1 MKKIKIIT
9 LIFFLLVIILV
20 ALSFFKLPIN
30 TITNANIMEQTNNTV
45 SLTSSEEQSLIL
57 LPKPQIEIKEANFSV
72 QNDLLSADLITK
84 NVMFSRS
91 LLDSNNISIS
101 IPNAS
106 IENLNIN
113 ALENE
118 VLLEGE
124 IENLDLNISS
134 NENTTEI
141 FSDTFSYKEAEV
153 QFDAF
158 IEDEVLKKLNF
169 SIQELDVNELVL
181 LLDKNYQKFFKQI
194 NLDTINV
201 SGEYTQNNFSIN
213 NLELNF
219 NENSQLKFS
228 CLINLENFL
237 NSKLN
242 IKGFNIP
249 FEVFSQFLQ
258 NINFL
263 NSTKL
268 PKGNLDNFDIEYSD
282 LIKINSLNYLT
293 ENGSELDLKGSFNYI
308 DFSDTNFDLNLNSS
322 SSNDISNFFQL
333 IFPKLDSNLISFD
346 KLSLSSNIENENI
359 KIKELNISKDET
371 LISILGDFNLDNF
384 SNRGL
389 QIKIN
394 NFKEFDLIPNA
405 EIKEILNQLNISHFT
420 MDGAVIDE
428 EIIINSL
435 DVFEEDELKLSLS
448 GETNLSNIQQ
458 TFLNIN
464 LQQFDS
470 NDLSKLL
477 KYTDQD
483 EYAKYL
489 DLYLFSNVEGNLII
503 DLATG
508 NYVLENIEITQDENI
523 STLSGNIFNE
533 KFSGNLSLKNLDLEN
548 MEKFFLESSRLK
560 GFLDLNLDISQPI
573 DLKNMI
579 GISGKINGQVKINV
593 KEEEIALLLF
603 MQSLS
608 QDIEDFEQ
616 INQLINTLSQSFINN
631 DISIEG
637 EVTNSNNKE
646 LIIKDLIFT
655 SSDNQELKGEIEY
668 FHPNYKITIFDIIE
682 QDDFIIKFDKGSYSY
697 ERVIPDGTVRKPLED
712 LIQKNINKLF
722 ENLLQ

>member
-9 LIFFLLVIILV
+9 LIVFLLVLILV

-106 IENLNIN
+106 IGNLNIN

-228 CLINLENFL
+228 GLINLENFL

-282 LIKINSLNYLT
+282 MIKINSLNYLT
-293 ENGSELDLKGSFNYI
+293 ENGSELDLQGSFNYI

-435 DVFEEDELKLSLS
+435 DVFEEDELTLSFS

-470 NDLSKLL
+470 KDLSKLL

-523 STLSGNIFNE
+523 STLSGNIFDE

-637 EVTNSNNKE
+637 EITNPNNKK

-697 ERVIPDGTVRKPLED
+697 ERVIPDGTVRKPLEE

>member
-1 MKKIKIIT
+1 MKKIKIIS
-9 LIFFLLVIILV
+9 LIVFLLVLLLV

-30 TITNANIMEQTNNTV
+30 TITSATVMEQTNNTV
-45 SLTSSEEQSLIL
+45 SLSSSEEQSLIL

-106 IENLNIN
+106 IGNLNIN

-134 NENTTEI
+134 NENITEI

-228 CLINLENFL
+228 GLINLENFL

-282 LIKINSLNYLT
+282 MIKINSLNYVT
-293 ENGSELDLKGSFNYI
+293 ENGSELDLQGSFNYI

-420 MDGAVIDE
+420 MDGTVIDE

-448 GETNLSNIQQ
+448 GETNLSNTQQ

-470 NDLSKLL
+470 NDLGKLL

-483 EYAKYL
+483 DYAKYL
-489 DLYLFSNVEGNLII
+489 DLYSFNNVEGNLII

-523 STLSGNIFNE
+523 STLSGNIFDE

-608 QDIEDFEQ
+608 QDIQDFEQ

-697 ERVIPDGTVRKPLED
+697 ERVIPDGTVRKPLEE

>member
-91 LLDSNNISIS
+91 LLDSKNISIS

-106 IENLNIN
+106 IGNLNIN

-228 CLINLENFL
+228 GLINLENFL

-293 ENGSELDLKGSFNYI
+293 ENGSELDLQGSFNYI

-359 KIKELNISKDET
+359 KIKELDISKDET

-420 MDGAVIDE
+420 MDGAVINE

-489 DLYLFSNVEGNLII
+489 DLYLFNNVEGNLII

>member
-91 LLDSNNISIS
+91 LLDSKNISIS

-106 IENLNIN
+106 IGNLNIN

-228 CLINLENFL
+228 GLINLENFL

-359 KIKELNISKDET
+359 KIKELDISKDET

>member
-1 MKKIKIIT
+1 MKKIKIIS
-9 LIFFLLVIILV
+9 LIVFLLVLLLL

-30 TITNANIMEQTNNTV
+30 TITSATVMEQTNNTV

-57 LPKPQIEIKEANFSV
+57 LPKPQIEMKEANFSI

-106 IENLNIN
+106 IGNLNIN

-134 NENTTEI
+134 NENITEI

-228 CLINLENFL
+228 GLINLENFL

-282 LIKINSLNYLT
+282 LIKINSLNYIT
-293 ENGSELDLKGSFNYI
+293 ENGSDLDLQGSFNYI

-420 MDGAVIDE
+420 MDGTVIDE

-448 GETNLSNIQQ
+448 GETNLSNTQQ

-483 EYAKYL
+483 DYAKYL
-489 DLYLFSNVEGNLII
+489 DLYSFNNVEGNLII

-523 STLSGNIFNE
+523 STLSGNIFDE

-682 QDDFIIKFDKGSYSY
+682 QDDFIIKFNKGSYSY
-697 ERVIPDGTVRKPLED
+697 ERVIPDGTVRKPLEE

>member
-9 LIFFLLVIILV
+9 LIVFLLVLILV

-106 IENLNIN
+106 IGNLNIN

-228 CLINLENFL
+228 GLINLENFL

-293 ENGSELDLKGSFNYI
+293 ENGSELDLQGSFNYI

-333 IFPKLDSNLISFD
+333 IFPKLDSNLINFD

-448 GETNLSNIQQ
+448 GETNLSNTQQ

-483 EYAKYL
+483 DYAKYL
-489 DLYLFSNVEGNLII
+489 DLYSFNNVEGNLII

-523 STLSGNIFNE
+523 STLSGNIFDE

-697 ERVIPDGTVRKPLED
+697 ERVIPDGTVRKPLEE

>member
-9 LIFFLLVIILV
+9 LIVFLLVLILV

-106 IENLNIN
+106 IGNLNIN

-124 IENLDLNISS
+124 IENLDRNILS

-228 CLINLENFL
+228 GLINLENFL

-346 KLSLSSNIENENI
+346 KLSLSANIENENI
-359 KIKELNISKDET
+359 KIKELNISKDKT
-371 LISILGDFNLDNF
+371 FISILGDFNLDNF

-435 DVFEEDELKLSLS
+435 DVFEEDKLKLSLS
-448 GETNLSNIQQ
+448 GETNLSNTQQ

-470 NDLSKLL
+470 KDLSKLL

-523 STLSGNIFNE
+523 STLSGNIFDE

-655 SSDNQELKGEIEY
+655 SSNNQELKGEIEY

-697 ERVIPDGTVRKPLED
+697 ERVIPDGTVRKPLEE

>member
-9 LIFFLLVIILV
+9 LIVFLLVLLLV

-30 TITNANIMEQTNNTV
+30 TITSATVMEQTNNTV

-57 LPKPQIEIKEANFSV
+57 LPKPQIEMKEANFSI

-106 IENLNIN
+106 IGNLNIN

-134 NENTTEI
+134 NENITEI

-228 CLINLENFL
+228 GLINLENFL

-282 LIKINSLNYLT
+282 LIKINSLNYIT
-293 ENGSELDLKGSFNYI
+293 ENGSDLDLQGSFNYI

-420 MDGAVIDE
+420 MDGTVIDE

-448 GETNLSNIQQ
+448 GETNLSNTQQ

-483 EYAKYL
+483 DYAKYL
-489 DLYLFSNVEGNLII
+489 DLYSFNNVEGNLII

-523 STLSGNIFNE
+523 STLSGNIFDE

-697 ERVIPDGTVRKPLED
+697 ERVIPDGTVRKPLEE

>member
-1 MKKIKIIT
+1 
-9 LIFFLLVIILV
+9 
-20 ALSFFKLPIN
+20 
-30 TITNANIMEQTNNTV
+30 MEQTNNTV
-45 SLTSSEEQSLIL
+45 SLKSSEEQSLIL
-57 LPKPQIEIKEANFSV
+57 LPKPQIEIKDANFSV

-106 IENLNIN
+106 IGNLNIN

-124 IENLDLNISS
+124 IENLNLNISS

-201 SGEYTQNNFSIN
+201 SGEYTQNNFSIS

-228 CLINLENFL
+228 GLINLENFL

-242 IKGFNIP
+242 IKGSNIP

-293 ENGSELDLKGSFNYI
+293 ENGSELDLQGSFNYI

-359 KIKELNISKDET
+359 KIKELDISKDET

-394 NFKEFDLIPNA
+394 NFKEFDLIPNV

-483 EYAKYL
+483 DYAKFL
-489 DLYLFSNVEGNLII
+489 DLYLFNNVEGNLII
-503 DLATG
+503 DLTTG
-508 NYVLENIEITQDENI
+508 NYVLENIEITKDENI

>member
-91 LLDSNNISIS
+91 LLDSKNISIS

-106 IENLNIN
+106 IGNLNIN

-228 CLINLENFL
+228 GLINLENFL

-293 ENGSELDLKGSFNYI
+293 ENGSELDLQGSFNYI

-483 EYAKYL
+483 DYAKFL
-489 DLYLFSNVEGNLII
+489 DLYLFNNVEGNLII

>member
-9 LIFFLLVIILV
+9 LIVFLLVLILV

-30 TITNANIMEQTNNTV
+30 TITSATVMEQTNNTV

-57 LPKPQIEIKEANFSV
+57 LPKPQIEMKEANFSI

-106 IENLNIN
+106 IGNLNIN

-228 CLINLENFL
+228 GLINLENFL

-282 LIKINSLNYLT
+282 LIKINSLNYIT
-293 ENGSELDLKGSFNYI
+293 ENGSDLDLQGSFNYI

-420 MDGAVIDE
+420 MDGTVIDE

-448 GETNLSNIQQ
+448 GETNLSNTQQ

-483 EYAKYL
+483 DYAKYL
-489 DLYLFSNVEGNLII
+489 DLYLFNNVEGNLII

-523 STLSGNIFNE
+523 STLSGNIFDE

-697 ERVIPDGTVRKPLED
+697 ERVIPDGTVRKPLEE

>member
-9 LIFFLLVIILV
+9 LIVFLLVLILV

-106 IENLNIN
+106 IGNLNIN

-228 CLINLENFL
+228 GLINLENFL

-293 ENGSELDLKGSFNYI
+293 ENGSEIDLQGSFNYI

-420 MDGAVIDE
+420 MDGAVINE

-448 GETNLSNIQQ
+448 GETNLSNTQQ

-523 STLSGNIFNE
+523 STLSGNIFDE

-616 INQLINTLSQSFINN
+616 INQLINTLSRSFINN

-697 ERVIPDGTVRKPLED
+697 ERVIPDGTVRKPLEE

>member
-1 MKKIKIIT
+1 MKKIKIIS
-9 LIFFLLVIILV
+9 LIVFLLVLLLV

-30 TITNANIMEQTNNTV
+30 TITSATVMEQTNNTV

-57 LPKPQIEIKEANFSV
+57 LPKPQIEMKEANFSI

-106 IENLNIN
+106 IGNLNIN

-134 NENTTEI
+134 NENITEI

-228 CLINLENFL
+228 GLINLENFL

-249 FEVFSQFLQ
+249 FEVISQFLQ
-258 NINFL
+258 NLNFL

-268 PKGNLDNFDIEYSD
+268 PKGNLENFDIEYSD
-282 LIKINSLNYLT
+282 LIKINSLNYIT
-293 ENGSELDLKGSFNYI
+293 ENGSDLDLQGSFNYI

-405 EIKEILNQLNISHFT
+405 EIKKLLNQLNISHFT
-420 MDGAVIDE
+420 MDGTVIDE

-435 DVFEEDELKLSLS
+435 DVFEEDKLKLSLS
-448 GETNLSNIQQ
+448 GETNLSNTQQ

-483 EYAKYL
+483 DYAKYL
-489 DLYLFSNVEGNLII
+489 DLYSFNNVEGNLII

-523 STLSGNIFNE
+523 STLSGNIFDE

-682 QDDFIIKFDKGSYSY
+682 QDDFIIKFNKGSYSY
-697 ERVIPDGTVRKPLED
+697 ERVIPDGTVRKPLEE

>member
-1 MKKIKIIT
+1 MKKIKIIS
-9 LIFFLLVIILV
+9 LIVFLLVLLLV

-30 TITNANIMEQTNNTV
+30 TITSATVMEQTNNTV

-57 LPKPQIEIKEANFSV
+57 LPKPQIEMKEANFSI

-106 IENLNIN
+106 IGNLNIN

-134 NENTTEI
+134 NENITEI

-228 CLINLENFL
+228 GLINLENFL

-282 LIKINSLNYLT
+282 LIKINSLNYIT
-293 ENGSELDLKGSFNYI
+293 ENGSDLDLQGSFNYI

-420 MDGAVIDE
+420 MDGTVIDE

-448 GETNLSNIQQ
+448 GETNLSNTQQ

-483 EYAKYL
+483 DYAKYL
-489 DLYLFSNVEGNLII
+489 DLYSFNNVEGNLII

-523 STLSGNIFNE
+523 STLSGNIFDE

-616 INQLINTLSQSFINN
+616 INQLINTLSRSFINN
-631 DISIEG
+631 DILIEG

-697 ERVIPDGTVRKPLED
+697 ERVIPDGTVRKPLEE

>member
-1 MKKIKIIT
+1 MKKIKIIS
-9 LIFFLLVIILV
+9 LIVFLLVLLLV

-30 TITNANIMEQTNNTV
+30 TITSATVMEQTNNTV

-57 LPKPQIEIKEANFSV
+57 LPKPQIEMKEANFSI

-106 IENLNIN
+106 IGNLNIN

-134 NENTTEI
+134 NENITEI

-228 CLINLENFL
+228 GLINLENFL

-268 PKGNLDNFDIEYSD
+268 PKGNLDNFDIEYHD
-282 LIKINSLNYLT
+282 MIKINSLNYVT
-293 ENGSELDLKGSFNYI
+293 ENGSELDLQGNFNYI
-308 DFSDTNFDLNLNSS
+308 NISDSNFDLNLNSS

-333 IFPKLDSNLISFD
+333 IFPKLDSNLLNFD

-405 EIKEILNQLNISHFT
+405 EVKELLNQLNISHFT
-420 MDGAVIDE
+420 MDGTVIDE

-435 DVFEEDELKLSLS
+435 DVFEEDELKFSLS
-448 GETNLSNIQQ
+448 GETNLSNTQQ

-483 EYAKYL
+483 DYAKYL
-489 DLYLFSNVEGNLII
+489 DLYSFNNVEGNLII

-523 STLSGNIFNE
+523 STLSGNIFDE

-548 MEKFFLESSRLK
+548 MERFFLESSRLK

-579 GISGKINGQVKINV
+579 GISGKINGQVNINV

-682 QDDFIIKFDKGSYSY
+682 QDDFIIKFNKGSYSY
-697 ERVIPDGTVRKPLED
+697 ERVIPDGTVRKPLEE

>member
-9 LIFFLLVIILV
+9 LIVFLLVLLLV

-30 TITNANIMEQTNNTV
+30 TITSATIMEQTNNTV

-106 IENLNIN
+106 IGNLNIN

-134 NENTTEI
+134 NENITEI

-228 CLINLENFL
+228 GLINLENFL

-282 LIKINSLNYLT
+282 MIKINSLNYVT
-293 ENGSELDLKGSFNYI
+293 ENGSELDLQGSFNYI

-420 MDGAVIDE
+420 MDGTVIDE

-448 GETNLSNIQQ
+448 GETNLSNTQQ

-483 EYAKYL
+483 DYAKYL
-489 DLYLFSNVEGNLII
+489 DLYSFNNVEGNLII

-523 STLSGNIFNE
+523 STLSGNIFDE

-697 ERVIPDGTVRKPLED
+697 ERVIPDGTVRKPLEE

>member
-9 LIFFLLVIILV
+9 LIVFLLVLLLV

-106 IENLNIN
+106 IGNLNIN

-228 CLINLENFL
+228 GLINLENFL

-242 IKGFNIP
+242 IKGFNIS

-282 LIKINSLNYLT
+282 MIKINSLNYLT
-293 ENGSELDLKGSFNYI
+293 ENGSELDLQGSFNYI

-405 EIKEILNQLNISHFT
+405 EIKELLNQLNISHFT
-420 MDGAVIDE
+420 MDGTVIDE

-448 GETNLSNIQQ
+448 GETNLSNTQQ

-483 EYAKYL
+483 DYAKYL
-489 DLYLFSNVEGNLII
+489 DLYSFNNVEGNLII

-523 STLSGNIFNE
+523 STLSGNIFDE

-637 EVTNSNNKE
+637 EVINSNNKE

-655 SSDNQELKGEIEY
+655 SSDKQELKGEIEY
-668 FHPNYKITIFDIIE
+668 FYPNYKITIFDIIE

-697 ERVIPDGTVRKPLED
+697 ERVIPDGTVRKPLEE

>member
-9 LIFFLLVIILV
+9 LIVFLLVLLLV

-30 TITNANIMEQTNNTV
+30 TITSATIMEQTNNTV

-106 IENLNIN
+106 IGNLNIN

-228 CLINLENFL
+228 GLINLENFL

-282 LIKINSLNYLT
+282 MIKINSLNYVT
-293 ENGSELDLKGSFNYI
+293 ENGSELDLQGIFNYI
-308 DFSDTNFDLNLNSS
+308 DFSDSNFDLNLNSS

-333 IFPKLDSNLISFD
+333 IFPKLDSNLLNFD

-420 MDGAVIDE
+420 MDGTVIDE

-448 GETNLSNIQQ
+448 GETNLSNTQQ

-483 EYAKYL
+483 DYAKYL
-489 DLYLFSNVEGNLII
+489 DLYLFNNVEGNLII

-523 STLSGNIFNE
+523 STLSGNIFDE

-697 ERVIPDGTVRKPLED
+697 ERVIPDGTVRKPLEE

>member
-1 MKKIKIIT
+1 MKKIKIIS
-9 LIFFLLVIILV
+9 LIVFLLVLLLV

-30 TITNANIMEQTNNTV
+30 TITSATVMEQTNNTV

-57 LPKPQIEIKEANFSV
+57 LPKPQIEMKEANFSI

-106 IENLNIN
+106 IGNLNIN

-134 NENTTEI
+134 NENITEI

-228 CLINLENFL
+228 GLINLENFL

-282 LIKINSLNYLT
+282 LIKINSLNYIT
-293 ENGSELDLKGSFNYI
+293 ENGSDLDLQGSFNYI
-308 DFSDTNFDLNLNSS
+308 DFSDTNFDLNLNSF

-420 MDGAVIDE
+420 MDGTVIDE

-435 DVFEEDELKLSLS
+435 DVFEEDELKFSLS
-448 GETNLSNIQQ
+448 GETNLSNTQQ

-483 EYAKYL
+483 DYAKYL
-489 DLYLFSNVEGNLII
+489 DLYSFNNVEGNLII

-523 STLSGNIFNE
+523 STLSGNIFDE

-579 GISGKINGQVKINV
+579 GISGKINGQVNINV

-682 QDDFIIKFDKGSYSY
+682 QDDFIIKFNKGSYSY
-697 ERVIPDGTVRKPLED
+697 ERVIPDGTVRKPLEE

>member
-9 LIFFLLVIILV
+9 LIVFLLVLILV

-106 IENLNIN
+106 IGNLNIN

-228 CLINLENFL
+228 GLINLENFL

-293 ENGSELDLKGSFNYI
+293 ENGSELDLQGSFNYI

-448 GETNLSNIQQ
+448 GETNLSNTQQ

-523 STLSGNIFNE
+523 STLSGNIFDE

-655 SSDNQELKGEIEY
+655 SSNNQELKGEIEY

-697 ERVIPDGTVRKPLED
+697 ERVIPDGTVRKPLEE

>member
-9 LIFFLLVIILV
+9 LIVFLLVLILV

-106 IENLNIN
+106 IGNLNIN
-113 ALENE
+113 VLENE

-141 FSDTFSYKEAEV
+141 FSNTFSYKEAEV

-169 SIQELDVNELVL
+169 SIQKLDVNELVL

-228 CLINLENFL
+228 GLINLENFL

-333 IFPKLDSNLISFD
+333 IFPKLDSNLIRFD
-346 KLSLSSNIENENI
+346 KRSLSSNIENKNI

-448 GETNLSNIQQ
+448 GETNLSNTQQ

-464 LQQFDS
+464 LQQLNS

-523 STLSGNIFNE
+523 STLSGNIFDE

-655 SSDNQELKGEIEY
+655 SSNNQELKGEIEY

-697 ERVIPDGTVRKPLED
+697 ERVIPDGTVRKPLEE

>member
-1 MKKIKIIT
+1 MKKIKIIS
-9 LIFFLLVIILV
+9 LIVFLLVLLLV

-30 TITNANIMEQTNNTV
+30 TITSATVMAQTNNTV

-57 LPKPQIEIKEANFSV
+57 LPKPQIEMKEANFSI

-106 IENLNIN
+106 IGNLNIN

-134 NENTTEI
+134 NENITEI

-228 CLINLENFL
+228 GLINLENFL

-293 ENGSELDLKGSFNYI
+293 ENGSELDLQGSFNYI

-322 SSNDISNFFQL
+322 SSNDITNFFQL

-435 DVFEEDELKLSLS
+435 DVFEEGELKLSLS
-448 GETNLSNIQQ
+448 GETNLSNTQQ

-483 EYAKYL
+483 DYAKYL
-489 DLYLFSNVEGNLII
+489 DLYSFNNVEGNLII

-523 STLSGNIFNE
+523 STLSGNIFDE

-548 MEKFFLESSRLK
+548 TEKFFLESSRLK

-579 GISGKINGQVKINV
+579 GISGKINGQVNINV

-637 EVTNSNNKE
+637 EVTNTNNKE

-697 ERVIPDGTVRKPLED
+697 ERVIPDGTVRKPLEE

>member
-91 LLDSNNISIS
+91 LLDSKNISIS

-106 IENLNIN
+106 IGNLNIN

-228 CLINLENFL
+228 GLINLENFL

-293 ENGSELDLKGSFNYI
+293 ENGSELDLQGSFNYI

-483 EYAKYL
+483 DYAKFL
-489 DLYLFSNVEGNLII
+489 DLYLFNNVEGNLII

-523 STLSGNIFNE
+523 STLSGNIFDE

-697 ERVIPDGTVRKPLED
+697 ERVIPDGTVRKPLEE

>member
-1 MKKIKIIT
+1 MIEKLK
-9 LIFFLLVIILV
+9 VIQQR
-20 ALSFFKLPIN
+20 F
-30 TITNANIMEQTNNTV
+30 
-45 SLTSSEEQSLIL
+45 
-57 LPKPQIEIKEANFSV
+57 
-72 QNDLLSADLITK
+72 
-84 NVMFSRS
+84 
-91 LLDSNNISIS
+91 
-101 IPNAS
+101 
-106 IENLNIN
+106 
-113 ALENE
+113 
-118 VLLEGE
+118 
-124 IENLDLNISS
+124 
-134 NENTTEI
+134 
-141 FSDTFSYKEAEV
+141 
-153 QFDAF
+153 
-158 IEDEVLKKLNF
+158 DEV
-169 SIQELDVNELVL
+169 
-181 LLDKNYQKFFKQI
+181 
-194 NLDTINV
+194 
-201 SGEYTQNNFSIN
+201 
-213 NLELNF
+213 
-219 NENSQLKFS
+219 
-228 CLINLENFL
+228 
-237 NSKLN
+237 
-242 IKGFNIP
+242 
-249 FEVFSQFLQ
+249 
-258 NINFL
+258 
-263 NSTKL
+263 
-268 PKGNLDNFDIEYSD
+268 SD
-282 LIKINSLNYLT
+282 LIIQPQIIANQKRYIQLNKEYKDL
-293 ENGSELDLKGSFNYI
+293 SELVSKMNQYQ
-308 DFSDTNFDLNLNSS
+308 NL
-322 SSNDISNFFQL
+322 L
-333 IFPKLDSNLISFD
+333 
-346 KLSLSSNIENENI
+346 SNIEEAELMLKQETDQEMLEMARFELDQSKEELP
-359 KIKELNISKDET
+359 KIEE
-371 LISILGDFNLDNF
+371 
-384 SNRGL
+384 

-405 EIKEILNQLNISHFT
+405 EIKELLYQLNISHFT

-435 DVFEEDELKLSLS
+435 DVFEDDELKLSLS
-448 GETNLSNIQQ
+448 GETNLSNTQQ

-477 KYTDQD
+477 KYTDQVD
-483 EYAKYL
+483 YAKYL
-489 DLYLFSNVEGNLII
+489 DLYLFNNVEGNLII

-523 STLSGNIFNE
+523 STLSGNILDE

-631 DISIEG
+631 DISVEG
-637 EVTNSNNKE
+637 EVTNSNNNE

-697 ERVIPDGTVRKPLED
+697 ERVIPDGTVRKPLEE

>member
-9 LIFFLLVIILV
+9 LIVFLLVLILV

-106 IENLNIN
+106 IGNLNIN

-141 FSDTFSYKEAEV
+141 FSDTFFYKEAEV

-228 CLINLENFL
+228 GLINLENFL

-293 ENGSELDLKGSFNYI
+293 ENGSELDLQGSFNYI

-448 GETNLSNIQQ
+448 GETNLSNTQQ

-523 STLSGNIFNE
+523 STLSGNIFDE

-697 ERVIPDGTVRKPLED
+697 ERVIPDGTVRKPLEE

>member
-1 MKKIKIIT
+1 MKKLKIIT
-9 LIFFLLVIILV
+9 LIVFLLVLILV

-30 TITNANIMEQTNNTV
+30 AITNANIMEQTNNTV

-84 NVMFSRS
+84 NVIFSRS

-106 IENLNIN
+106 LGNLNIN

-228 CLINLENFL
+228 GLINLENFL
-237 NSKLN
+237 NSKLD
-242 IKGFNIP
+242 IKGLNIP

-282 LIKINSLNYLT
+282 IIKINSLNYLT
-293 ENGSELDLKGSFNYI
+293 ENGSELDLQGSFNYI

-322 SSNDISNFFQL
+322 SSTDISNFFQL
-333 IFPKLDSNLISFD
+333 IFPKLDSNLLNFD

-371 LISILGDFNLDNF
+371 LISVLGDFNLDNF

-420 MDGAVIDE
+420 MDGTVIDD

-448 GETNLSNIQQ
+448 GETNLSNTQQ

-483 EYAKYL
+483 DYAKYL
-489 DLYLFSNVEGNLII
+489 DLYSFNNVEGNLII

-523 STLSGNIFNE
+523 STLSGNIFDE

-548 MEKFFLESSRLK
+548 MEKFFLKSSRLK

-631 DISIEG
+631 NISIEG

-682 QDDFIIKFDKGSYSY
+682 QDDFIIKFDKGSHSY
-697 ERVIPDGTVRKPLED
+697 ERVIPDGTVRKPLEE

>member
-9 LIFFLLVIILV
+9 LIVFLLVLILV

-57 LPKPQIEIKEANFSV
+57 LPKPLIEIKEANFSV

-106 IENLNIN
+106 IGNLNIN

-228 CLINLENFL
+228 GLINLENFL

-293 ENGSELDLKGSFNYI
+293 ENGSELDLQGSFNYI

-448 GETNLSNIQQ
+448 GETNLSNTQQ

-523 STLSGNIFNE
+523 STLSGNIFDE

-637 EVTNSNNKE
+637 EVTNSNNNE

-697 ERVIPDGTVRKPLED
+697 ERVIPDGTVRKPLEE

>member
-1 MKKIKIIT
+1 MKKIKIIS
-9 LIFFLLVIILV
+9 LIVFLLVLLLV

-30 TITNANIMEQTNNTV
+30 TITSATVMEQTNNTV

-57 LPKPQIEIKEANFSV
+57 LPKPQIEMKEANFSI

-106 IENLNIN
+106 IGNLNIN

-134 NENTTEI
+134 NENITEI

-228 CLINLENFL
+228 GLINLENFL

-282 LIKINSLNYLT
+282 LIKINSLNYIT
-293 ENGSELDLKGSFNYI
+293 ENGSDLDLQGSFNYI

-420 MDGAVIDE
+420 MDGTVIDE

-435 DVFEEDELKLSLS
+435 DVFEEDELKFSLS
-448 GETNLSNIQQ
+448 GETNLSNTQQ

-483 EYAKYL
+483 DYEKYL
-489 DLYLFSNVEGNLII
+489 DLYLFNNVEGNLII

-523 STLSGNIFNE
+523 STLSGNIFDE

-573 DLKNMI
+573 NLKNMI
-579 GISGKINGQVKINV
+579 GISGKINGQVNINV

-697 ERVIPDGTVRKPLED
+697 ERVIPDGTVRKPLEE

-722 ENLLQ
+722 ENLLN

>member
-9 LIFFLLVIILV
+9 LIVFLLVLLLV

-30 TITNANIMEQTNNTV
+30 TITSATIMEQTNNTV

-106 IENLNIN
+106 IGNLNIN

-228 CLINLENFL
+228 GLINLENFL

-282 LIKINSLNYLT
+282 LIKINSLNYIT
-293 ENGSELDLKGSFNYI
+293 ENGSELDLQGSFNYI

-420 MDGAVIDE
+420 MDGTVIDE

-435 DVFEEDELKLSLS
+435 DVFEEDELKFSLS
-448 GETNLSNIQQ
+448 GETNLSNTQQ

-483 EYAKYL
+483 DYAKYL
-489 DLYLFSNVEGNLII
+489 DLYSFNNVEGNLII

-523 STLSGNIFNE
+523 STLSGNIFDE

-697 ERVIPDGTVRKPLED
+697 ERVIPDGTVRKPLEE

>member
-9 LIFFLLVIILV
+9 LIIFLLVLLLV

-30 TITNANIMEQTNNTV
+30 TITNASIMEQTNNTV

-106 IENLNIN
+106 IGNLNII

-228 CLINLENFL
+228 GLINLENFL

-282 LIKINSLNYLT
+282 LIKINSLNYVT
-293 ENGSELDLKGSFNYI
+293 ENGSEIDLQGSFNYI

-333 IFPKLDSNLISFD
+333 IFPKLDSNLIIFD

-405 EIKEILNQLNISHFT
+405 EIKELLYQLNISHFT

-448 GETNLSNIQQ
+448 GETNLSNTQQ

-477 KYTDQD
+477 KYTDQED
-483 EYAKYL
+483 YAKYL
-489 DLYLFSNVEGNLII
+489 DLYLFNNVEGNLII

-523 STLSGNIFNE
+523 STLSGNILDE

-631 DISIEG
+631 DISVEG
-637 EVTNSNNKE
+637 EVTNSNNNE

-697 ERVIPDGTVRKPLED
+697 ERVIPDGTVRKPLEE

>member
-9 LIFFLLVIILV
+9 LIIFLLVLLLV

-30 TITNANIMEQTNNTV
+30 TITNASIMEQTNNTV

-106 IENLNIN
+106 IGNLNIN

-141 FSDTFSYKEAEV
+141 FSETFSYKEAEV

-228 CLINLENFL
+228 GLINLENFL

-282 LIKINSLNYLT
+282 LIKINSLNYVT
-293 ENGSELDLKGSFNYI
+293 ENGSEIDLQGSFNYI

-333 IFPKLDSNLISFD
+333 IFPKLDSNLIIFD
-346 KLSLSSNIENENI
+346 KISLSSNIENENI

-405 EIKEILNQLNISHFT
+405 EIKELLYQLNISHFT

-448 GETNLSNIQQ
+448 GETNLSNTQQ

-477 KYTDQD
+477 KYTDQED
-483 EYAKYL
+483 YAKYL
-489 DLYLFSNVEGNLII
+489 DLYLFNNVEGNLII

-523 STLSGNIFNE
+523 STLSGNILDE

-631 DISIEG
+631 DISVEG
-637 EVTNSNNKE
+637 EVNNSNNNE

-697 ERVIPDGTVRKPLED
+697 ERVIPDGTVRKPLEE

>member
-9 LIFFLLVIILV
+9 LIVFLLVLILV

-106 IENLNIN
+106 IGNLNIN

-141 FSDTFSYKEAEV
+141 FSDTFFYKEAEV

-228 CLINLENFL
+228 GLINLENFL

-293 ENGSELDLKGSFNYI
+293 ENGSELDLQGSFNYI

-420 MDGAVIDE
+420 MDGAVINE

-448 GETNLSNIQQ
+448 GETNLSNTQQ

-489 DLYLFSNVEGNLII
+489 DLYLFNNVEGNLII

-523 STLSGNIFNE
+523 STLSGNIFDE

-697 ERVIPDGTVRKPLED
+697 ERVIPDGTVRKPLEE

>member
-9 LIFFLLVIILV
+9 LIVFLLVLILV

-106 IENLNIN
+106 IGNLNIN

-141 FSDTFSYKEAEV
+141 FSDTFFYKEAEV

-228 CLINLENFL
+228 GLINLENFL

-293 ENGSELDLKGSFNYI
+293 ENGSELDLQGSFNYI

-333 IFPKLDSNLISFD
+333 IFPKLDSNLIRFD

-405 EIKEILNQLNISHFT
+405 EIKELLNQLNISHFT
-420 MDGAVIDE
+420 MDGTVIDE

-448 GETNLSNIQQ
+448 GETNLSNTQQ

-523 STLSGNIFNE
+523 STLSGNIFDE

-616 INQLINTLSQSFINN
+616 INQLINTLSRSFINN
-631 DISIEG
+631 DILIEG

-697 ERVIPDGTVRKPLED
+697 ERVIPDGTVRKPLEE